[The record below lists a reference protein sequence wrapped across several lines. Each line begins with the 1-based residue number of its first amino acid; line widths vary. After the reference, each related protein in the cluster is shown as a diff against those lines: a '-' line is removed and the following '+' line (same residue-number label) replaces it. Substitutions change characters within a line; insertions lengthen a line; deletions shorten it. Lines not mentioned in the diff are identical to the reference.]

1 MRKLISAS
9 SFCRLATGCMLL
21 LLTIQAA
28 SAATVRGQLNRRS
41 GAGAAPAAGVCVTVY
56 SEKGGRS
63 ARVCSNAQGMYY
75 LTNIVQGNYQL
86 EIWTS
91 PSPGAPPIRYP
102 ITVVEPYT
110 DIHPITLP

>member
-1 MRKLISAS
+1 MRKSISVS
-9 SFCRLATGCMLL
+9 RFCRLAAGCMFL

-28 SAATVRGQLNRRS
+28 SAATVRGQLNRHS
-41 GAGAAPAAGVCVTVY
+41 GTGAAPAAGICVTVY

-75 LTNIVQGNYQL
+75 LANIIPGSYQL

-91 PSPGAPPIRYP
+91 PSPGASPIRYP
-102 ITVVEPYT
+102 ITVAEPYT